1 MVRPLIYIETKLVTS
16 PVVVDRVEYGKGT
29 GKTKATAKAA
39 AAKAALE
46 CLGWL

>member
-1 MVRPLIYIETKLVTS
+1 VDGIEH
-16 PVVVDRVEYGKGT
+16 GKGT